1 MSSDFISS
9 TLLGTGRVCGAAAAA
24 AAGGGAGFLGTAG
37 TALVTLGRPPAA
49 RATGGAEEATLDADA
64 VFFISGR
71 VGQSRLRHKDDVTTA
86 ALPITSRAY
95 ELSNG
100 GGATT
105 AAVTVTCYPLL

>member
-9 TLLGTGRVCGAAAAA
+9 TLVGTGRVCGAAAAA
-24 AAGGGAGFLGTAG
+24 GSGAAFLGTAG

-71 VGQSRLRHKDDVTTA
+71 IGQSK
-86 ALPITSRAY
+86 
-95 ELSNG
+95 
-100 GGATT
+100 ATT
-105 AAVTVTCYPLL
+105 QR